1 MNNSR
6 DYVSEGFKMKL
17 FCLPFAGGT
26 AQLFLQWRK
35 DLDRSIDLFPIE
47 LPGRGKRLREEYYV
61 DFHQA
66 VEDITNRIVEDLDDH
81 PFAIFGHSLGALLA
95 YEVTTNLVERGCKA
109 PEFLFISAMIPPHL
123 YKNEI
128 VSNLNDN
135 EFLEKIANL
144 GGTPDQF
151 FSSPELI
158 QFFLPIFRA
167 DFNLLETY
175 KQINNS
181 SPLPSNL
188 IVFSGMNDN
197 NFKDIQA
204 WREYTKGNFERY
216 LFDGG
221 HFFIKEK
228 QPEVLRVIN
237 QILA

>member
-1 MNNSR
+1 
-6 DYVSEGFKMKL
+6 MKL
-17 FCLPFAGGT
+17 FCLPFAGGS

-66 VEDITNRIVEDLDDH
+66 VEDITNRIVEDLDDR

-95 YEVTTNLVERGCKA
+95 YEVTTNLIQRGYNA
-109 PEFLFISAMIPPHL
+109 PDFLFISAMIPPHL

-135 EFLEKIANL
+135 VFLEKIAHL

-175 KQINNS
+175 KQINNNS

-188 IVFSGMNDN
+188 IVFSGMNDHRFN
-197 NFKDIQA
+197 NDQA
-204 WREYTKGNFERY
+204 WREYTNGNFERY
-216 LFDGG
+216 VFNGG
-221 HFFIKEK
+221 HFFIKDE

-237 QILA
+237 KILARNKELVTYTE